1 MGKITCNVA
10 RDLIPL
16 YVDDVLSNDSKEIV
30 ENHIAECEDCKK
42 YYSQLK
48 DGATYTAERSRHD
61 QRIIKSISKEIRR
74 KRNIAVGVA
83 VIIVTLIAVVALF
96 STVDAMKKDMVSGEF
111 SEKSGVSAE
120 VVELHNKE
128 MELKKQIK
136 ALDNDNITNI
146 RVDMACNVN
155 DNSISEACI
164 YIVSKD
170 DIEDAEMKSRIREI
184 TAQCLEIETTNIEVI
199 YGVAE

>member
-1 MGKITCNVA
+1 MIE
-10 RDLIPL
+10 LPEL
-16 YVDDVLSNDSKEIV
+16 
-30 ENHIAECEDCKK
+30 
-42 YYSQLK
+42 
-48 DGATYTAERSRHD
+48 
-61 QRIIKSISKEIRR
+61 
-74 KRNIAVGVA
+74 
-83 VIIVTLIAVVALF
+83 LF
-96 STVDAMKKDMVSGEF
+96 SSIVQIYNYMVIPSQ
-111 SEKSGVSAE
+111 KSGIYMIY
-120 VVELHNKE
+120 NKE